1 MSRWATPRTMSR
13 FARTV
18 IMLATAA
25 AAACSSRTDPRTPAP
40 AAAPAV
46 ATTVASSD
54 SIHTVREPLGSPIR
68 NTAPLASDYGE
79 ATYYADRFHGRRT
92 ASGVVFSNDEF
103 FAAHRTW
110 PFGTV
115 LRVTNTANG
124 RHVLVLVVDRG
135 PHGSSDRQ
143 RRTIIDLSRRAAQE
157 LDFIRQGRAPV
168 RVDVLQ
174 WGS

>member
-1 MSRWATPRTMSR
+1 MKR

-18 IMLATAA
+18 AVLAAVAA
-25 AAACSSRTDPRTPAP
+25 AAPACSGRADPRTPTAGAP
-40 AAAPAV
+40 PAV
-46 ATTVASSD
+46 VTTIPARDTVPIVRGPIGARLRDAT
-54 SIHTVREPLGSPIR
+54 
-68 NTAPLASDYGE
+68 PLASYSGE

-92 ASGVVFSNDEF
+92 ASGVVFSNDEY
-103 FAAHRTW
+103 FAAHRTL

-115 LRVTNTANG
+115 VRVTNTANG
-124 RHVLVLVVDRG
+124 RHVHVLVVDRG
-135 PHGSSDRQ
+135 PHGESDRQ
-143 RRTIIDLSRRAAQE
+143 RRTIIDLSRRAASE